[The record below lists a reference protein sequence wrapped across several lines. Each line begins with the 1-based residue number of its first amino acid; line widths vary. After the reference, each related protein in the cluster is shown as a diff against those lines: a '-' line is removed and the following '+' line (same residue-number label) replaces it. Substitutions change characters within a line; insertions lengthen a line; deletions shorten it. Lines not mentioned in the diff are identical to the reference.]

1 MALKKSVET
10 NFGLTVKDSYIRVE
24 GIRIVEKNKLQFQV
38 RYSVDEIHPHFQD
51 VEYSC
56 MYEIDGQNPFK
67 QAYEYLK
74 TLSEFSGA
82 VDC

>member
-1 MALKKSVET
+1 MAFKKSVET
-10 NFGLTVKDSYIRVE
+10 NFGLTVKDSYVRVE
-24 GIRIVEKNKLQFQV
+24 GMRIIGKDRLQFQV
-38 RYSVDEIHPHFQD
+38 RYFVDNTHPHFQD

-74 TLSEFSGA
+74 TMPEFAGA
-82 VDC
+82 TDC